1 MMSHSSSKMNNSK
14 MKYTGQSFRS
24 QATET
29 GYSTASSTTGGE
41 RVRVAVRIRPLQ
53 PHELGRNDNTI
64 VSAAD

>member
-1 MMSHSSSKMNNSK
+1 MNNSNSKMNNSK

-29 GYSTASSTTGGE
+29 GYSTASSAGGE
-41 RVRVAVRIRPLQ
+41 RVKVAVRIRPLQ
-53 PHELGRNDNTI
+53 PHELSRNDNTI